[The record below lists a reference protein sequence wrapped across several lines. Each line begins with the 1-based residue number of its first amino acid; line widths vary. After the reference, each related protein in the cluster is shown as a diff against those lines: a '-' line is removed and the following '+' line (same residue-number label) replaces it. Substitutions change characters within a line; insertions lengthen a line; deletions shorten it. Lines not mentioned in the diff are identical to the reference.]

1 MINHP
6 TYKIEDSA
14 IIALFKQHDQKAIA
28 LAYDKFHAA
37 LYGVIL
43 NIVLDEVLA
52 EEVLQDTFVKAWRHR
67 DTYDESKGRLFT
79 WLINIA
85 RNTAIDYTRLKS
97 FSQKNQDLDSSVNS
111 IDSNEQFNFNE
122 ETIGLKEIVD
132 KMPDDLKILL
142 EYVYFKGYTQAET
155 AEQLKIPLGTVKT
168 RLRTAI
174 NYLRKYFNLE

>member
-1 MINHP
+1 LINPP
-6 TYKIEDSA
+6 TYQIEDSA
-14 IIALFKQHDQKAIA
+14 IVALLKQHDQKGIA

-43 NIVLDEVLA
+43 KIVNDEALA

-67 DTYDESKGRLFT
+67 DAYDDSKGRLFT

-97 FSQKNQDLDSSVNS
+97 FSQKNQDIDSSVNS
-111 IDSNEQFNFNE
+111 IDASEQLRINED
-122 ETIGLKEIVD
+122 TIGIKEIVN
-132 KMPDDLKILL
+132 KMPEEQRILL
-142 EYVYFKGYTQAET
+142 EYVYFKGYTQAEV
-155 AEQLKIPLGTVKT
+155 AEKLNIPLGTVKT

-174 NYLRKYFNLE
+174 QHLRKYFNLE

>member
-1 MINHP
+1 LINPP
-6 TYKIEDSA
+6 TYHIEDSA
-14 IIALFKQHDQKAIA
+14 IVALLKQHDQKGIA

-43 NIVLDEVLA
+43 KIVNDEALA

-67 DTYDESKGRLFT
+67 DSYDDSKGRLFT

-97 FSQKNQDLDSSVNS
+97 FSQKNQDIDSSVNS
-111 IDSNEQFNFNE
+111 IDSSENLTINVD
-122 ETIGLKEIVD
+122 TIGLKEMVN
-132 KMPDDLKILL
+132 KMPEEQRILL
-142 EYVYFKGYTQAET
+142 EYVYFKGYTQAEV
-155 AEQLKIPLGTVKT
+155 AEKLNIPLGTVKT

-174 NYLRKYFNLE
+174 QHLGKYFNLE

>member
-1 MINHP
+1 MINNP
-6 TYKIEDSA
+6 TYSIEDSA
-14 IIALFKQHDQKAIA
+14 IVALFKSNDQKGIA

-43 NIVLDEVLA
+43 KIVIDENIA

-67 DTYDESKGRLFT
+67 ESYDDSKGRLFT
-79 WLINIA
+79 WLVNIA

-97 FSQKNQDLDSSVNS
+97 FSQKNQDIESSVNS
-111 IDSNEQFNFNE
+111 IDFNEQLNINE
-122 ETIGLKEIVD
+122 DTIGIKEIVD
-132 KMPDDLKILL
+132 KMPEELRILL

-174 NYLRKYFNLE
+174 LYLRKYFNLE